1 MLDRI
6 QTSTGASLKII
17 RHNAYAAIGY
27 ALLGFLG
34 LLLAI
39 PPGYASPVFPAAGL
53 ALALILVSGYRLLPG
68 IWIGSLEICSG

>member
-1 MLDRI
+1 MLDQI
-6 QTSTGASLKII
+6 QTSTGFSLRIL
-17 RHNAYAAIGY
+17 RHNAYAAMGY
-27 ALLGFLG
+27 ALLGLLG

-68 IWIGSLEICSG
+68 LVS